1 MYVYNIYTH
10 VYMIRICGALRD
22 LLPFVQFEKREKHPW
37 RSVNF
42 SKVAGLKPA
51 TLLKLT
57 LVHGCFPRFLNCTNG
72 TISRNTPHVISLF
85 DLGLDP
91 AAPYYENEHIDVRLD
106 PTDADFVDVIHT
118 DSKTIII
125 HGFGTIQR
133 MGHVDFFPNGG
144 FHQIG
149 CWKLDIG

>member
-1 MYVYNIYTH
+1 MCKACNIY
-10 VYMIRICGALRD
+10 Y
-22 LLPFVQFEKREKHPW
+22 LLTPRNLFDTSMLTLTLFQFNSFVQSDRFFKDMESFTTTYRKAVKHI
-37 RSVNF
+37 
-42 SKVAGLKPA
+42 
-51 TLLKLT
+51 TLLL
-57 LVHGCFPRFLNCTNG
+57 
-72 TISRNTPHVISLF
+72 

-149 CWKLDIG
+149 CGKLDIG